1 MVAIIIP
8 TKDRS
13 VFLIRQLCYYASVN
27 CPYTIYI
34 GDASKA
40 EHSNSIQIA
49 VNKLKGKIKIV
60 YVHYPVRD
68 DNEFNSLQNRD
79 NNVVFCIKELMG
91 MVGEKYVA
99 YVGDDDFLVPN
110 SLGKCAEFLEVH
122 PEYRSVQGKGVQF
135 VYVKGKSDGTLHLTS
150 GSYRGLKDAES
161 ECAGERLRQFLGDY
175 WVPMFSLHR
184 TQEFY
189 EDYKNAD
196 LLLNVVFTEIMPNCL
211 TIIRG
216 KSKSINCFYLVRQS
230 GHAERW
236 IWANNHLD
244 WISKP
249 SWQPS
254 YEIFYNEITQ
264 ALAVEMGVS
273 EEEASVVAKKAF
285 GKYLVKSALKEKIL
299 ENNSCLS
306 RAKGMAKRMPGTRKF
321 YDIIRSR
328 VPYFREEMKLQTLL
342 LSSSPYNQEFM
353 PLFKLIKDP
362 FNSKMIF

>member
-34 GDASKA
+34 GDGSKV
-40 EHSNSIQIA
+40 EHSNKIQSA
-49 VNKLKGKIKIV
+49 VKKLKDKIKIV
-60 YVHYPVRD
+60 YVHYPDRN
-68 DNEFNSLQNRD
+68 DNEGKHNS
-79 NNVVFCIKELMG
+79 VVCMKELMG
-91 MVGEKYVA
+91 MVGEKYVV

-122 PEYRSVQGKGVQF
+122 PEYRSVQGKGMKF
-135 VYVKGKSDGTLHLTS
+135 EYIKGKSDGTLHLS
-150 GSYRGLKDAES
+150 CGPYRGLKDAES

-196 LLLNVVFTEIMPNCL
+196 LLLNMGFTEIMPNCL

-285 GKYLVKSALKEKIL
+285 GKYLVKLALKEKIL

-306 RAKGMAKRMPGTRKF
+306 RAKGMAKRIPGMNEM
-321 YDIIRSR
+321 YNIIQSR
-328 VPYFREEMKLQTLL
+328 IPCLREEMKLQALL

-353 PLFKLIKDP
+353 PLFKLMKEP
-362 FNSKMIF
+362 FNSTMMF